1 MIPYKL
7 IDTATEHGTTLKLYQ
22 RGRDFAIRVDKIGE
36 LMNTS
41 QHHSEEALARLAC
54 EHVNG
59 IENPRLLIG
68 GLGLGYT
75 LAETLAHTGPTA
87 TVVVSE
93 LMPSV
98 VRWNREYLG
107 VAAGFPLLDER
118 VEVIEEDVGKV
129 MRANKNGFDAI
140 MLDVD
145 NGPDGFT
152 RDDND
157 ALYGLRGLNNAYD
170 ALKPGGVLTVWSA
183 FKDPAFTQRMIKVGF
198 KVNEESVRARSSKRG
213 SRHNIWVG
221 VRPNRD

>member
-22 RGRDFAIRVDKIGE
+22 RDRDFAIRVDKVGE

-41 QHHSEEALARLAC
+41 QHNSEEALARLAC
-54 EHVNG
+54 EHVTD
-59 IENPRLLIG
+59 IKSPRLLIG

-75 LAETLAHTGPTA
+75 LAEALLHTSPTA

-93 LMPSV
+93 LMSSV

-107 VAAGFPLLDER
+107 IAAGFPLLDQR
-118 VEVIEEDVGKV
+118 VEILEQDVGKV
-129 MRANKNGFDAI
+129 MRENEGGFHAI

-157 ALYGLRGLNNAYD
+157 SLYGLHGVNTAYD

-183 FKDPAFTQRMIKVGF
+183 FDDEAFSQRMRKVGF
-198 KVNEESVRARSSKRG
+198 RVKVEHVRARSAKRG
-213 SRHNIWVG
+213 SKHTIWVA
-221 VRPNRD
+221 VR

>member
-41 QHHSEEALARLAC
+41 QHNSEEALARLAC
-54 EHVNG
+54 EHVIG
-59 IENPRLLIG
+59 IESPRLLIG

-75 LAETLAHTGPTA
+75 LAEALAHTSPMA
-87 TVVVSE
+87 TIVVSE
-93 LMPSV
+93 LMSSV

-107 VAAGFPLLDER
+107 IAAGFPLLDER
-118 VEVIEEDVGKV
+118 VEILEQDVGRV
-129 MRANKNGFDAI
+129 MRENEVGFDAI

-157 ALYGLRGLNNAYD
+157 ELYGLKGVNNAYD

-183 FKDPAFTQRMIKVGF
+183 FKDPAFTQRMKKVGF
-198 KVNEESVRARSSKRG
+198 RVKEESVRARSAKRG
-213 SRHNIWVG
+213 TKHNIWIG
-221 VRPNRD
+221 VK